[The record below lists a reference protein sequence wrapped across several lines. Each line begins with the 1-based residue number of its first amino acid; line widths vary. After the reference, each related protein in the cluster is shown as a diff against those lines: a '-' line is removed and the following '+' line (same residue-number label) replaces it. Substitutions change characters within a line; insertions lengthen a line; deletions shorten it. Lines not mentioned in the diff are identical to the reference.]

1 MRFPYKSRSI
11 PSKMFFPTNGAE
23 VLQICRAASSVAQF
37 VGTSKVF
44 PQQPLR
50 KGADHLDVKK

>member
-1 MRFPYKSRSI
+1 
-11 PSKMFFPTNGAE
+11 MFCPTNGAE
-23 VLQICRAASSVAQF
+23 VLQICRAASSAAQF
-37 VGTSKVF
+37 IGTSKVF